1 MKKGNTVATSLSENI
16 HINKSIRFTLLLIPG
31 LFVFLFY
38 SLTFKYHLFFKE
50 QITLF
55 IYSPE
60 YLLSYFNKPGGL
72 ASLIGDFLTQF
83 FYLKT
88 VGPLLITL
96 IFYINWVLFY
106 KVINPY
112 FRSEKNLIWYI
123 FIFPFAESLMH
134 YHIGYTLTH
143 SLSLILTLL
152 IFIISRRIL
161 SSKQKQFLFPL
172 FILFGYLI
180 SGGMIAL
187 YFVFQV
193 LDFLRQKNIHY
204 ISNILATAIAIFI
217 PVILRS
223 FFLVTIEEAYLYPFN
238 KLVYLLPSTLTLI
251 YIIPVLIWPDKMI
264 SLRSAVIVSS
274 FILIIAIWKDRPDLN
289 REKLLSLSCEGYF
302 GNWDKV
308 LQLSTEYKLENQLA
322 SYYANIAL
330 AKYNALP
337 AHLLEYYQPFAESLF
352 LPLGRQ
358 SGWLNIFSSN
368 EAYYQIGDMN
378 LTQHSAQ
385 LGLIFSPYNR
395 SSRMV
400 KRLAE
405 TNMIIGED
413 AAALKYLGMLD
424 KTLFHHQWAQKRIG
438 MIHNPQLMSKE
449 LIEKQSFLP
458 PSDTLRKGE
467 DNLSGLRLLANSN
480 PDNQSAIDY
489 ILCYHLLNKDLRS
502 FKEDFERYFT
512 FNRQLPRLYGE
523 ALLIILYQQKAST
536 EEISHFFLP
545 SSLMSEFIEYT
556 EAYSKSNGQLSNLST
571 HYRYTYWFYYH
582 FAKKSKE

>member
-1 MKKGNTVATSLSENI
+1 MATSLSENI
-16 HINKSIRFTLLLIPG
+16 RINKSIRFTLLLIPG

-72 ASLIGDFLTQF
+72 ASLAGDFFTQF

-88 VGPLLITL
+88 AGPLLITL

-112 FRSEKNLIWYI
+112 FSSEKNLIW
-123 FIFPFAESLMH
+123 FILILPLTESLMH
-134 YHIGYTLTH
+134 YHIGYTITH

-161 SSKQKQFLFPL
+161 SSRQKQFLFPL

-180 SGGMIAL
+180 SGGTIVL
-187 YFVFQV
+187 YFIFQV
-193 LDFLRQKNIHY
+193 FEFLRQKSIHY
-204 ISNILATAIAIFI
+204 IANILALIFVIFI

-223 FFLVTIEEAYLYPFN
+223 YFLVTIEEAYLYPFN
-238 KLVYLLPSTLTLI
+238 KLIYLLPSALSTI
-251 YIIPVLIWPDKMI
+251 YIILNLIWPDKI
-264 SLRSAVIVSS
+264 LSLRSSVIISS
-274 FILIIAIWKDRPDLN
+274 IILIIVIWKDRPDFN

-302 GNWDKV
+302 GNWNKV
-308 LQLSTEYKLENQLA
+308 LHLSAEYKLENQLA
-322 SYYANIAL
+322 SYFTNIAL

-378 LTQHSAQ
+378 LTQHSAH

-405 TNMIIGED
+405 TNMIIGEKE
-413 AAALKYLGMLD
+413 AALRYLGMLD

-438 MIHNPQLMSKE
+438 MIHNRQIISKE
-449 LIEKQSFLP
+449 LLDKQSFLP
-458 PSDTLRKGE
+458 QADTLRKGE

-489 ILCYHLLNKDLRS
+489 LLCYHLLNKDLQS
-502 FKEDFERYFT
+502 FKEDFEKYFT

-536 EEISHFFLP
+536 EEISQYFLP
-545 SSLMSEFIEYT
+545 SSLMKEFVEYT
-556 EAYSKSNGQLSNLST
+556 EAYSKSNGQLSNLSNQ
-571 HYRYTYWFYYH
+571 YRYTYWFFYH
-582 FAKKSKE
+582 FAQKSKE